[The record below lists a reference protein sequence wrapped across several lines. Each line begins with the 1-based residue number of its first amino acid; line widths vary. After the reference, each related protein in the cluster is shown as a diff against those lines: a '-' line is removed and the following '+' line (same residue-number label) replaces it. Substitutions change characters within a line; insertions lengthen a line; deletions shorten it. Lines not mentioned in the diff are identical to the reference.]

1 MNLLDTQ
8 YGRGP
13 RRETEPEARRS
24 RFPRWQSAERL
35 NEIWQEAPDS
45 LGAFD
50 KVVDRPIVSSA
61 LEQAKGLSREEL
73 ALRLADGLR
82 SAFLAL
88 GEDAPETLN
97 DLDDRAKL
105 AERSGVLTGTAR
117 DYLAQRLMAISGPLQ
132 FLDRGMK
139 ISPSQEAFLRKEAD
153 RLAVF
158 LTALEREEHV
168 EPAQESLAAK

>member
-13 RRETEPEARRS
+13 RHEAEPKTIRS
-24 RFPRWQSAERL
+24 RFPRWQSSDRL
-35 NEIWQEAPDS
+35 NEVWKEAPDS
-45 LGAFD
+45 LSVFD
-50 KVVDRPIVSSA
+50 KVLDRPVVASA
-61 LEQAKGLSREEL
+61 LDRAEHINREEL
-73 ALRLADGLR
+73 DEQLADGLR
-82 SAFLAL
+82 SAFSAL

-117 DYLAQRLMAISGPLQ
+117 DYLAQRLMAIAGPLQ

-139 ISPSQEAFLRKEAD
+139 ISPSQEAFLRQEAD
-153 RLAVF
+153 RLAIF
-158 LTALEREEHV
+158 LTAIEREEHA